1 MAGFVLVH
9 GAWHNSETWDA
20 VATRLRAAGHVVHAV
35 DLPGAGPH
43 AAHPAAFRQR
53 PLDAAAFATE
63 VSPNAGVTQDERTAA
78 TSAAVHA
85 VNAQTGG
92 KAVLVGHSLGGITL
106 SPVAESVPDAL
117 AAVVY
122 LTAFLLP
129 PGMPAIAMIQH
140 PLMAEALVPS
150 LLMADPEQVGALRL
164 DTHSTDPAYR
174 ARLKDCFYGD
184 VDLATFDRLAVNFHC
199 DEPVGV
205 CIVPSAITAQNFG
218 RVPRHYIT
226 CAQDR
231 AITLAGQQAM
241 VEMVDAAIG
250 GATILHHLN
259 SSHSPFYAMPDEL
272 AATLAAIAG

>member
-20 VATRLRAAGHVVHAV
+20 VADRLRADGHVVQAI

-43 AAHPAAFRQR
+43 ARHPAAFTQR
-53 PLDAAAFATE
+53 PLDPAAFATE
-63 VSPNAGVTQDERTAA
+63 PSPNAAVTQEARTAA
-78 TSAAVHA
+78 TIAAVQA

-106 SPVAESVPDAL
+106 SPVAEAAPEAL
-117 AAVVY
+117 SALVY
-122 LTAFLLP
+122 LTAFMLP

-140 PLMAEALVPS
+140 PLMAEAMVPS

-164 DTHSTDPAYR
+164 DTRSADPDYR
-174 ARLKDCFYGD
+174 ARLKECFYGD
-184 VDLATFDRLAVNFHC
+184 VDDATFDRLAAHFHC

-205 CIVPSAITAQNFG
+205 CVVPSPITAQNFG

-226 CAQDR
+226 CSQDR
-231 AITLAGQQAM
+231 AITLAAQQAM
-241 VEMVDAAIG
+241 VGMVDAAVG
-250 GATILHHLN
+250 GTTRVHGLD
-259 SSHSPFYAMPDEL
+259 SSHSPFCAMPDRL
-272 AATLAAIAG
+272 AAVLSAIAG